1 MWGIKLVIVGSTIR
15 LGESHAPVPQFLEV
29 DLGEHGQRH
38 EVQSSHEVGG
48 WGYQI
53 DQHQKHNETQ

>member
-1 MWGIKLVIVGSTIR
+1 MRGIKLVIMGSTIR

-38 EVQSSHEVGG
+38 EVQSSDEVGHE
-48 WGYQI
+48 GYHI
-53 DQHQKHNETQ
+53 DQQSK